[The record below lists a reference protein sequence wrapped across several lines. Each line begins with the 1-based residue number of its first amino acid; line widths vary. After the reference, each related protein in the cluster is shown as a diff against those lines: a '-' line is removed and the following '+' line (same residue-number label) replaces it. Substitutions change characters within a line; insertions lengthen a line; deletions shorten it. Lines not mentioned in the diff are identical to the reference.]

1 VIRDGRLV
9 QVGAG
14 TEVYLRPKDDL
25 TARFLGE
32 VVLLPAQ
39 LAGGVAD
46 CVLGRIPVDDVTYEG
61 NARIML
67 RPEQVQIGMAC
78 SGNSDGARW
87 QVEQVDFEG
96 FSALI
101 TIRAIEMTS
110 SAEPP
115 SLTVRGLSTRA
126 LERGARVKI
135 TIIGRAYRMPS

>member
-1 VIRDGRLV
+1 
-9 QVGAG
+9 
-14 TEVYLRPKDDL
+14 
-25 TARFLGE
+25 
-32 VVLLPAQ
+32 
-39 LAGGVAD
+39 
-46 CVLGRIPVDDVTYEG
+46 
-61 NARIML
+61 ML

-126 LERGARVKI
+126 LERGARVKV
-135 TIIGRAYRMPS
+135 TIIGRAHRMPS